1 MSVNIKNTVITIT
14 LIAVTI
20 PFILVTDIFPFLR
33 FGMFAEPIKTNIQ
46 KEIFIITYKNNQ
58 GKEQLFDPK
67 KAGIEKHF
75 FYYLV
80 RNYYYRNE
88 SPILIKN
95 IEKIYPTKGIE
106 CWNIKRI
113 LISDSINIPS
123 DTIVVYTEEK

>member
-67 KAGIEKHF
+67 KAGIEQHL

-95 IEKIYPTKGIE
+95 IEKIYPTKGIK